1 MKADVDYLA
10 IFESGTPQAQAA
22 AAGKGG
28 GAAGGAGATVASAN
42 SAAADARDA
51 LIQRGEKLSQLSDR

>member
-10 IFESGTPQAQAA
+10 LFESGTPHAQAA
-22 AAGKGG
+22 TVAKGG
-28 GAAGGAGATVASAN
+28 GAAGGAGAAVSSAN

>member
-1 MKADVDYLA
+1 MKADVDYHAL
-10 IFESGTPQAQAA
+10 FESGTPQAHAA
-22 AAGKGG
+22 TAAKGG
-28 GAAGGAGATVASAN
+28 GAVGGAGAAVSSAN